1 MRGREQ
7 EMTCKVRPNLKL
19 VPGWATG
26 WLVQATNG
34 NFYGTTGGGGPT
46 AAYPTGGLAQATDG
60 TLYGTARGGG
70 ANNDGTVFSLAV
82 GLGPF
87 VETVPTSAKV
97 GKPSEFSGPI

>member
-34 NFYGTTGGGGPT
+34 NFYGTTEGWE
-46 AAYPTGGLAQATDG
+46 
-60 TLYGTARGGG
+60 
-70 ANNDGTVFSLAV
+70 ANGDGTVFSLAV

-87 VETVPTSAKV
+87 VETVPTSGKV
-97 GKPSEFSGPI
+97 GRPSEFSGPI